1 MVTTIDQAGRVVI
14 PKRLREALNL
24 GPGVEI
30 DIEPAPDGLLLR
42 AAGAG
47 PRLTEKKGFLVHQ
60 GAGGEIAL
68 DVAGFIN
75 RQREACVE
83 TTASWSRQAAAKQAS
98 AAS

>member
-42 AAGAG
+42 AAGG
-47 PRLTEKKGFLVHQ
+47 GSRLTEKKGFLVHQ
-60 GAGGEIAL
+60 GAGTELAL
-68 DVAGFIN
+68 DLADFIN
-75 RQREACVE
+75 RQREGRATGTV
-83 TTASWSRQAAAKQAS
+83 RVP
-98 AAS
+98 

>member
-47 PRLTEKKGFLVHQ
+47 SRLAEKKGFLVHQ
-60 GAGGEIAL
+60 GGGQEIAL
-68 DVAGFIN
+68 DVADFIN
-75 RQREACVE
+75 RQREGRATGSV
-83 TTASWSRQAAAKQAS
+83 RIP
-98 AAS
+98 